1 MNICVIGNN
10 LTGLALSKALVNRKI
25 NVTIF
30 YNFKKK
36 IFKSSRSI
44 GITKKNVDFL
54 NSQILKINKKY
65 LNPIKQIEIYTEK
78 SRSQKILNFNEKNK
92 NLFNLIKSDTLYKLL
107 KNDLSNKK
115 NFRIKK
121 IKKSNFYNNIIKNEY
136 FDLIINCE
144 KNNILTKSFF
154 SKKINKDYYSDAY
167 TCIIFHQK
175 LVNKKAIQIF
185 TKYGPLAFLPLSNN
199 QTSVVF
205 SIYKQKERISEKKIL
220 ELIKFYNKIY
230 LIKKFSKI
238 EKVNLKFS
246 SARNYFSGKILLF
259 GDSLHQV
266 HPLAGQGF
274 NMTLRDL
281 RILLN
286 ELQNKIDLGLPID
299 SSLLNEF
306 QKKTKHYNLIYANGM
321 NFIQDFFK
329 LNNKFQNDYS
339 DKIISLLGKNKL
351 INNFFLKVA
360 DKGFAIH

>member
-1 MNICVIGNN
+1 MEEE
-10 LTGLALSKALVNRKI
+10 
-25 NVTIF
+25 NVKHVGQILKD
-30 YNFKKK
+30 YRLKKK
-36 IFKSSRSI
+36 ITIEKISNKTKISIQNLTNIEEGNLDLIGGQFYQRS
-44 GITKKNVDFL
+44 F
-54 NSQILKINKKY
+54 
-65 LNPIKQIEIYTEK
+65 
-78 SRSQKILNFNEKNK
+78 
-92 NLFNLIKSDTLYKLL
+92 IKSYVEAL
-107 KNDLSNKK
+107 
-115 NFRIKK
+115 
-121 IKKSNFYNNIIKNEY
+121 
-136 FDLIINCE
+136 
-144 KNNILTKSFF
+144 
-154 SKKINKDYYSDAY
+154 
-167 TCIIFHQK
+167 
-175 LVNKKAIQIF
+175 
-185 TKYGPLAFLPLSNN
+185 
-199 QTSVVF
+199 
-205 SIYKQKERISEKKIL
+205 RISEKKIL

-238 EKVNLKFS
+238 EKINLKFS
-246 SARNYFSGKILLF
+246 FARNYFNGKILLF

>member
-36 IFKSSRSI
+36 IFKSGRSI

-65 LNPIKQIEIYTEK
+65 LNPINQIEIYTEK

-274 NMTLRDL
+274 NMILRDSIQVY
-281 RILLN
+281 RTQNIN
-286 ELQNKIDLGLPID
+286 ETIRFIKNII
-299 SSLLNEF
+299 
-306 QKKTKHYNLIYANGM
+306 KK
-321 NFIQDFFK
+321 
-329 LNNKFQNDYS
+329 
-339 DKIISLLGKNKL
+339 
-351 INNFFLKVA
+351 
-360 DKGFAIH
+360 